1 MIQTLFSPDLNR
13 AWLSGLETLQGLMEM
28 EIEPMAWFCVFA
40 ITRFAYD
47 IIEEIF
53 LEIESCFVSQNGLEH
68 LTILL
73 LWSLG
78 VRLVCE
84 PLCLASG

>member
-53 LEIESCFVSQNGLEH
+53 LEIESCCAAQASHKPETVSCLSIPSNGITGMCH
-68 LTILL
+68 HT
-73 LWSLG
+73 
-78 VRLVCE
+78 
-84 PLCLASG
+84 